1 MLDDFDK
8 IIKTIARANSLTL
21 TSIEP
26 LSNSIIHS
34 NPIYT
39 GNVGNEPRKIYI
51 KLYNSEEILKR
62 EVGCNNYLK
71 CQKILVPEIILYGSK
86 PIPYMITKEIIGK
99 QLSEVEIKMRIN
111 DLAKVHANS
120 LINGT
125 EKLRKYL
132 FEKTKSDRLLDLKH
146 NQQVLQKYLGIT
158 NEENQI
164 MEKLYVILSEEKPT
178 VWYNCFCFNDF
189 FINNSL
195 VSPRGIF
202 YYDFEKACICP
213 PFLDVGCIVLNFPK
227 AHKNIK
233 SAYIERIK
241 QIMNNKGFAVNQ
253 NYVDYM
259 IDLSTCEKA
268 FEDAA
273 FLVDDSIKKTADSAY
288 CMKLAKDD
296 LFNLTKIFNNLS
308 NNNQKKC

>member
-8 IIKTIARANSLTL
+8 IIKKIANTNSLTL
-21 TSIEP
+21 TSVEP

-34 NPIYT
+34 NPIYIGYT
-39 GNVGNEPRKIYI
+39 ESKPGKIYI
-51 KLYNSEEILKR
+51 KFYKSEEILKR

-71 CQKILVPEIILYGSK
+71 CQKILIPEIISYDSQ

-99 QLSEVEIKMRIN
+99 QLSEVEIEMRIN

-125 EKLRKYL
+125 EKLREFL
-132 FEKTKSDRLLDLKH
+132 FEKTKPDRLFNLKH
-146 NQQVLQKYLGIT
+146 NQQVLVKYLGIT
-158 NEENQI
+158 NEENKI
-164 MEKLYVILSEEKPT
+164 VEKLQVILSKEEPT
-178 VWYNCFCFNDF
+178 AWDNCFCFNDF

-195 VSPRGIF
+195 VSPKGIY

-213 PFLDVGCIVLNFPK
+213 PFLDIGCIVLNFPK

-241 QIMNNKGFAVNQ
+241 QIMHNKRFVVDQ
-253 NYVDYM
+253 NYIDYM

-268 FEDAA
+268 LENAA
-273 FLVDDSIKKTADSAY
+273 FLADGSIKKTADSDY
-288 CMKLAKDD
+288 CKKLARND
-296 LFNLTKIFNNLS
+296 LFKFTKIYKNL
-308 NNNQKKC
+308 K